1 MKNLST
7 FELVKELVQPILTST
22 IYQVDESYSE
32 HSVMHPPLLDQLLAT
47 IRVAT
52 AESRGS
58 RATPGSQSPL
68 RIDAFDAYNAIQK
81 EARAVLTDFFK
92 VKPSSDVK
100 KNVGRFLDLPISKEL
115 AQLIYQWHAT
125 ASVITDWQTPPFS
138 PNAPCPVCNK
148 NGTLRIKLAMQS
160 AVCVSCKSLWNAATI
175 GLLADHI
182 REWKRDTPLDV
193 VESDEHSA

>member
-1 MKNLST
+1 MKNLPT
-7 FELVKELVQPILTST
+7 FELIKELVQPILTST
-22 IYQVDESYSE
+22 MYQVDDSYSE

-52 AESRGS
+52 AESKGS

-68 RIDAFDAYNAIQK
+68 RIDAFDAYSAIQK
-81 EARAVLTDFFK
+81 EAKTVLTEMFH

-100 KNVGRFLDLPISKEL
+100 KNVARFLDLPISKDL
-115 AQLIYQWHAT
+115 GLLIYRWHAT

-160 AVCVSCKSLWNAATI
+160 AVCVSCKALWNAATI

-182 REWKRDTPLDV
+182 RECKRDTPLHV
-193 VESDEHSA
+193 VESNEDGA

>member
-1 MKNLST
+1 MKTLPT
-7 FELVKELVQPILTST
+7 FELIKELVQPILTST
-22 IYQVDESYSE
+22 VYQIDESYSE

-47 IRVAT
+47 MRVAT
-52 AESRGS
+52 AESKGS
-58 RATPGSQSPL
+58 RATPGSQSPI
-68 RIDAFDAYNAIQK
+68 RIDAFDAYRTIHK
-81 EARAVLTDFFK
+81 EAKAVLAQEFK

-100 KNVGRFLDLPISKEL
+100 KNVARFLDLPISKEL

-138 PNAPCPVCNK
+138 PNAPCPVCSK

-160 AVCVSCKSLWNAATI
+160 AVCVSCKSLWNSATI

-182 REWKRDTPLDV
+182 RECKRDTPQDV
-193 VESDEHSA
+193 VQTSVDDA

>member
-1 MKNLST
+1 MKTLPT
-7 FELVKELVQPILTST
+7 FELIKELVQPILTST
-22 IYQVDESYSE
+22 VYQIDESYSE

-47 IRVAT
+47 MRVAT
-52 AESRGS
+52 AESKGS
-58 RATPGSQSPL
+58 RATPGSQSPI
-68 RIDAFDAYNAIQK
+68 RIDAFDAYRTIHK
-81 EARAVLTDFFK
+81 EAKAVLSLEFK

-100 KNVGRFLDLPISKEL
+100 KNVARFLDLPISKDL

-160 AVCVSCKSLWNAATI
+160 AVCVSCKSLWNSATI

-182 REWKRDTPLDV
+182 RECKRDTPQDV
-193 VESDEHSA
+193 VQTSVDDA